1 MVSGGAWPGGT
12 WPVTQAQH
20 TIVASVQLGE
30 THEGGWGTQ
39 LGKAWQVCVTC
50 GGSCVPSSWAPT
62 QFNKIFPGPSALLT
76 G

>member
-30 THEGGWGTQ
+30 THEGGWGHTAGQSMADMCDVWWQ
-39 LGKAWQVCVTC
+39 LCT
-50 GGSCVPSSWAPT
+50 
-62 QFNKIFPGPSALLT
+62 
-76 G
+76 